1 MNESAL
7 FCRSELVSSLASS
20 TSYLSHH
27 SCQFAAAIPDRERP
41 LSSVETACH
50 GVTKLLQTINK
61 LLQVVAK

>member
-1 MNESAL
+1 MSRLCFAVVNWLAL
-7 FCRSELVSSLASS
+7 WLAQLA
-20 TSYLSHH
+20 TYLIH